1 MALHRHDE
9 VVLLLGAP
17 GAGKGTQARFLAEAL
32 GVPHVASGDLL
43 RDHRKRDT
51 DLGREAQAYMDRGDL
66 VPDDLVV
73 EMIADRLD
81 QADAFKGALLD
92 GFPRTVAQAEAL
104 EARLAQ
110 RGGAVR
116 LAVYVEV
123 PTEVLVDRLAGRWI
137 CRGCQASFHEVFNP
151 PRAASLC
158 DGCGG
163 ELYQRADDKRE
174 VVATRVAIYLR
185 DTLPVVQRYAGR
197 GIMRRIDGNQPI
209 DRVERSLRQAIATTD
224 EPVPA

>member
-17 GAGKGTQARFLAEAL
+17 GAGKGTQARFLADAL

-43 RDHRKRDT
+43 RDHRKRGT
-51 DLGREAQAYMDRGDL
+51 NLGREAQAYMDRGDL

-73 EMIADRLD
+73 DMIADRLD
-81 QADAFKGALLD
+81 QVDAVKGALLD
-92 GFPRTVAQAEAL
+92 GFPRTLAQAEAL

-137 CRGCQASFHEVFNP
+137 CRGCQSSFHQVFNP

-158 DGCGG
+158 DDCGG
-163 ELYQRADDKRE
+163 DLYQRSDDKRE
-174 VVATRVAIYLR
+174 VVANRVAVYLR
-185 DTLPVVQRYAGR
+185 DTLPVVERYAAQ

-209 DRVERSLRQAIATTD
+209 ERVEDSLRQAITTD
-224 EPVPA
+224 QPVLA